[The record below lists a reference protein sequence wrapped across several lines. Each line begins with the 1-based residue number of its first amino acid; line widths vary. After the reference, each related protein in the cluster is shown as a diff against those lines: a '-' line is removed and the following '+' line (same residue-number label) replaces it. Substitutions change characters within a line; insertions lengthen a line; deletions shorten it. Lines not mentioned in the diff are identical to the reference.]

1 MLQGILCRKDAWFP
15 IQLTPGI
22 NQPRAGARNSPLLH
36 YLVNVLL
43 VDDSRLARNE
53 LRHLLQNFPDVTVV
67 GEARHATEARSQLQA
82 LRPDLLLLDI
92 HMPGETGFEL
102 LASLEAA
109 PHVIFTTAYDE
120 YALQAFEVN
129 ALDYLLKPVQ
139 ETRLATALAKARTKL
154 LTVAPPETMPAL
166 VATAATTEEPAPPPL
181 TEHDQVFVKDG
192 EQCWFVR
199 LSDIRLFEINGSYT
213 QIYFEQH
220 RPLIPRTLQHLEQR
234 LDAKVF
240 FRANRQQIINLKW
253 IESIEPWF
261 SNSLKIRLRGG
272 PEVEVSRQQSMR
284 FRELLSL

>member
-1 MLQGILCRKDAWFP
+1 M
-15 IQLTPGI
+15 
-22 NQPRAGARNSPLLH
+22 
-36 YLVNVLL
+36 NVLL
-43 VDDSRLARNE
+43 VDDSRLARTE
-53 LRHLLQNFPDVTVV
+53 LRHLLQAFPDVTVV
-67 GEARHATEARSQLQA
+67 GEARHAAEARTRLQD

-120 YALQAFEVN
+120 YALRAFEVN

-139 ETRLATALAKARTKL
+139 ENRLAAALEKARAKL
-154 LTVAPPETMPAL
+154 LAPAVVEAVAAPAQS
-166 VATAATTEEPAPPPL
+166 APDESAPTLL

-192 EQCWFVR
+192 ERCWFVR

-234 LDAKVF
+234 LDHKVF

-261 SNSLKIRLRGG
+261 SNTLKIRLRGG
-272 PEVEVSRQQSMR
+272 PEVEVSRQQSVR
-284 FRELLSL
+284 FRELMSL

>member
-1 MLQGILCRKDAWFP
+1 M
-15 IQLTPGI
+15 
-22 NQPRAGARNSPLLH
+22 
-36 YLVNVLL
+36 NVLL
-43 VDDSRLARNE
+43 VDDSRLARTE
-53 LRHLLQNFPDVTVV
+53 LRHLLQAFPDVTVV
-67 GEARHATEARSQLQA
+67 GEARHAAEARTRLQE

-109 PHVIFTTAYDE
+109 PHVVFTTAYDE
-120 YALQAFEVN
+120 YALRAFEVN

-139 ETRLATALAKARTKL
+139 ESRLAAALEKARAKL
-154 LTVAPPETMPAL
+154 MPA
-166 VATAATTEEPAPPPL
+166 AEAPTPASAALPNEPAPTLL

-192 EQCWFVR
+192 ERCWFVR

-234 LDAKVF
+234 LDSRVF

-253 IESIEPWF
+253 IEGIEPWF
-261 SNSLKIRLRGG
+261 SSTLKIRLRGG
-272 PEVEVSRQQSMR
+272 PEVEVSRQQSAR